1 MKLGKHPPRF
11 DVLTSRRK
19 FAMAQFLSE
28 TAPVTPDAMDW
39 LSGIS
44 DWGMM
49 QNDKIGLCTV
59 AGLGHKLQSQSAATG
74 SKYTVSD
81 DLVIR
86 DYSAITGYDPRQTDA
101 DGYNPTDNGAN
112 ELDVIQWFERNGFGG
127 ETLLG
132 HADVSIS
139 NRDHIKKAIHLF
151 NGVYVSVA
159 LPNTAKTQE
168 TWDVVM
174 NSNENQP
181 GSWGGH
187 AVWMPAFD
195 ARRQDHETLD
205 CITWGG
211 RKRMTL
217 DFFRTYCDEAWALLM
232 GDWAAFGSSDFKL
245 GDLQAELQAVTA

>member
-181 GSWGGH
+181 GSWGLH
-187 AVWMPAFD
+187 AVIVLGYD
-195 ARRQDHETLD
+195 AKTVT
-205 CITWGG
+205 CVTWGSL
-211 RKRMTL
+211 KQMTWE
-217 DFFRTYCDEAWALLM
+217 FVHAYFDEIHALLT
-232 GDWAAFGSSDFKL
+232 GTWDQWAGKDFKL
-245 GDLQAELQAVTA
+245 GNFQQNLRAIAA